1 MLDQDAIATSPYQE
15 YDTLD
20 QLLDTKLTKNCLTQ
34 V

>member
-20 QLLDTKLTKNCLTQ
+20 QLTAVRYQTD
-34 V
+34 